1 MHSFCDAG
9 WMFQRLF
16 LNTFGSSTRVK
27 WGISRTRRH
36 TALSRDHFSLYGDSI
51 LSLGSQNTLI
61 KTSVQHFPTT
71 HEAVTDTF
79 MLDTNHRS
87 TFPPFSR
94 PYTFINSRYSTICKS
109 GNGVAIRVI
118 LCMGFFRHL
127 IIYIHTKLIYKLIY
141 IKINKRFSLLNK
153 VQSYRNILNTLK
165 CLRIIYLLFVMRMEI
180 FGV

>member
-36 TALSRDHFSLYGDSI
+36 SALSRDHFSLYGDSI

-61 KTSVQHFPTT
+61 KTSDQHFPTT

-79 MLDTNHRS
+79 MLDTNHKS

-127 IIYIHTKLIYKLIY
+127 IIYIHTKLIYNIY
-141 IKINKRFSLLNK
+141 
-153 VQSYRNILNTLK
+153 
-165 CLRIIYLLFVMRMEI
+165 
-180 FGV
+180 

>member
-61 KTSVQHFPTT
+61 KTLVRYFPRTY
-71 HEAVTDTF
+71 EAVTESF
-79 MLDTNHRS
+79 MLDTIHRTPPQPFLWPH
-87 TFPPFSR
+87 TF
-94 PYTFINSRYSTICKS
+94 TISRYVGYITICKRH
-109 GNGVAIRVI
+109 NGVAIRVI
-118 LCMGFFRHL
+118 
-127 IIYIHTKLIYKLIY
+127 YKNLVY
-141 IKINKRFSLLNK
+141 WMC
-153 VQSYRNILNTLK
+153 LK
-165 CLRIIYLLFVMRMEI
+165 MVWQYA
-180 FGV
+180 